1 MKKDESYD
9 PRIDV
14 IRGVAFLVVFIG
26 HFSYGNDNLVK
37 LYNFAPFGVVLF
49 FCLSGFLLGRVVLK
63 EYELRE
69 KISFSNFYLRRAFRI
84 LPLYFIFLFTIFGL
98 SEYSKQGTGSLLISD
113 REWLHLLTFT
123 YNFLPYGNESLSP
136 LPTVT
141 WSLSIEEQ
149 IYIFFPFIALLLAK
163 KKLLGAA
170 SLVSILI
177 VTMYAIQ
184 ESINDQVHVDRLS
197 ALFWVPVA
205 MGLTCSFLER
215 KVRGNS
221 VTKIVLRFRTLAIVT
236 VTSALCLSGSDSPI
250 GFIGSAIVLTLIF
263 PLILNVVSHLR
274 DGFAL
279 RLLGKIGRISF
290 GCYLYHWLLWNLLQT
305 TNFAFSEANGYSVKG
320 WIIGIVFTLSISW
333 LSYKFI
339 ELPFLNIRRRFQT
352 VQTY

>member
-9 PRIDV
+9 PRIDL

-26 HFSYGNDNLVK
+26 HFSYGNDKLVK
-37 LYNFAPFGVVLF
+37 LYDFAPFGVVLF

-63 EYELRE
+63 EYELRQ
-69 KISFSNFYLRRAFRI
+69 KISYSNFYLRRAFRI
-84 LPLYFIFLFTIFGL
+84 LPLYFIFLFTIFVL
-98 SEYSKQGTGSLLISD
+98 SEYSKNGSSSLFISN

-149 IYIFFPFIALLLAK
+149 IYVFFPFIALLLAK
-163 KKLLGAA
+163 KRFLGVTF
-170 SLVSILI
+170 LVLILI

-184 ESINDQVHVDRLS
+184 KSINDQVHVDRMS
-197 ALFWVPVA
+197 ALFLVPVA
-205 MGLTCSFLER
+205 MGLTCAFFER
-215 KVRGNS
+215 KVRENS
-221 VTKIVLRFRTLAIVT
+221 VTKVGLLLRTLVIVT
-236 VTSALCLSGSDSPI
+236 VTSALCLSGSVSPI
-250 GFIGSAIVLTLIF
+250 GFIGSAVALTLIF

-274 DGFAL
+274 DGFTL
-279 RLLGKIGRISF
+279 KLLSKIGRISF

-305 TNFAFSEANGYSVKG
+305 TNFAFTEAHGFSFIG
-320 WIIGIVFTLSISW
+320 WIIGLVCTLSISW
-333 LSYKFI
+333 FSYKFM
-339 ELPFLNIRRRFQT
+339 ELPFLNVRRRFQA